1 MTDTGQITSLQ
12 EAENVTRER
21 WVTWFDG
28 NVELGTVPTLSESRA
43 AMEQI
48 AAEATNG
55 IEVVSFL
62 MANPTALRLKTW
74 SFSGE
79 NVEESIRLA
88 VKRHSVAQCDATLV
102 TVVKAANAP
111 RLMAKIDNAIN
122 RASGIILVTGGD
134 ARTKDALDAL
144 EALRLLHADTFSLP
158 NLNRVVVCFL
168 KLRNALGEILMVKG
182 GIEQVTIKTIP
193 GVRSALSDL
202 IELRGMDYIWFQN
215 SLQEILAMGVP
226 VSNSKKV

>member
-1 MTDTGQITSLQ
+1 MTDGQITNLQ

-21 WVTWFDG
+21 WVTWFNG
-28 NVELGTVPTLSESRA
+28 SVELGTVPTLSESRA

-48 AAEATNG
+48 AAKATDG

-62 MANPTALRLKTW
+62 TANPTALQLKTW

-79 NVEESIRLA
+79 NVEEAIRLA
-88 VKRHSVAQCDATLV
+88 VKRHTVTQCDETLT

-122 RASGIILVTGGD
+122 RASEIILATGGD

-168 KLRNALGEILMVKG
+168 KLRNALGKIIMLEGEI
-182 GIEQVTIKTIP
+182 EPVTIKATP
-193 GVRSALSDL
+193 GVISALSDL

-215 SLQEILAMGVP
+215 SLQENLAMSIP
-226 VSNSKKV
+226 VSNSQKV